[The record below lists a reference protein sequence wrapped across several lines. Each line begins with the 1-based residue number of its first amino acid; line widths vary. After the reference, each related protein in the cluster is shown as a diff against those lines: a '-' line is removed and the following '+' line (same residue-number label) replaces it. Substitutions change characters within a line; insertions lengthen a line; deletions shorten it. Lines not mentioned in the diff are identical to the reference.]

1 MEPFRRQEHL
11 ESSRLTVAGATVEIN
26 NLLAA
31 IPSLF
36 QLSQVDIEA
45 ITNRCLPDV
54 SQIQIYDKLAGF
66 YRIYLEYCLV
76 DKKLT
81 QDEIKSLQHLKRVF
95 LLSDKTVKSITS
107 ELISQIYMAELQTVL
122 EDGVITSEEAS
133 FLMKLRR
140 DLVLDN
146 ESAEKLYETATRD
159 FLNKKIA
166 EALEDER
173 LTEEEEA
180 ELTRIAESLNIDIYH
195 DKRTRELLE
204 RYRIYWLI
212 ENGQLPVVLGQ
223 IPFNPDEECHYMIN
237 DVLWYEEEE
246 KKDESETMN
255 RFTMRRR
262 LNKLLESSVRKTG
275 LSDVR
280 IGNFLLIEKGTIYF
294 SNSKIYFQGE
304 HNGMFIEYENI
315 SGFEVYEN
323 GIKILLGSGAKHLLQ
338 FNDKIDIVCLLINRL
353 MYS

>member
-1 MEPFRRQEHL
+1 MEPFKIQEQK
-11 ESSRLTVAGATVEIN
+11 ESGRLSVSGVITEIN

-31 IPSLF
+31 VADPF

-45 ITNRCLPDV
+45 ITNRCKPDV
-54 SQIQIYDKLAGF
+54 SQCNIFEKLTAIY
-66 YRIYLEYCLV
+66 RQYLEYCLV
-76 DKKLT
+76 DKKLS
-81 QDEIKSLQHLKRVF
+81 QEEIKNLQQLKKVF
-95 LLSDKTVKSITS
+95 LLSDKTVKALTS
-107 ELISQIYMAELQTVL
+107 ELVSSIYMAELHTVL
-122 EDGVITSEEAS
+122 EDGVITSDEAS

-140 DLVLDN
+140 DLVLD
-146 ESAEKLYETATRD
+146 SDTAERLYDTATRD
-159 FLNKKIA
+159 FLNKKIE

-173 LTEEEEA
+173 LTDEEET
-180 ELTRIAESLNIDIYH
+180 ELTRIAESLNIDIYQ
-195 DKRTRELLE
+195 DNRTRELLE

-237 DVLWYEEEE
+237 DVLWYEEEQKE
-246 KKDESETMN
+246 ESEALN

-262 LNKLLESSVRKTG
+262 LNKLLESTVRKTG

-280 IGNFLLIEKGTIYF
+280 IGNFILIEKGTLYF

-323 GIKILLGSGAKHLLQ
+323 GVKILISSGAKHLLQ

>member
-1 MEPFRRQEHL
+1 MEPFRVQTQS
-11 ESSRLTVAGATVEIN
+11 ESGRLTAAGFVVEIN

-31 IPSLF
+31 VPSPS

-45 ITNRCLPDV
+45 VTNRCLPDV
-54 SQIQIYDKLAGF
+54 AQSQIYEKLSGL
-66 YRIYLEYCLV
+66 YRAYLEYCLV
-76 DKKLT
+76 DKKLS
-81 QDEIKSLQHLKRVF
+81 QEEIKSLQHLKKVF
-95 LLSDKTVKSITS
+95 LLSDKTVKSVTS
-107 ELISQIYMAELQTVL
+107 ELVSRIYMAELQTVL
-122 EDGVITSEEAS
+122 EDGVITSDEAT

-140 DLVLDN
+140 DLVLDS
-146 ESAEKLYETATRD
+146 ESAEKLYDTATRD
-159 FLNKKIA
+159 FLNKKIE
-166 EALEDER
+166 EALADER
-173 LTEEEEA
+173 LTDEEEA
-180 ELTRIAESLNIDIYH
+180 ELTRIAESLNIDIYQ
-195 DKRTRELLE
+195 DKKTRELLE

-237 DVLWYEEEE
+237 DVLWYEEERR
-246 KKDESETMN
+246 DESETMN

-262 LNKLLESSVRKTG
+262 LNKILESTVKKTG

-280 IGNFLLIEKGTIYF
+280 IGNFILIEKGTIYF

-323 GIKILLGSGAKHLLQ
+323 GVKILLGSGAKHLLQ